1 MARPGKPALVYGTL
15 VAAAANADEVVAT
28 AATLIDAA
36 PLFRLALT
44 PDLGPVTPGQ
54 SLGYTLYVS
63 KTGDVSATGATLS
76 MPPVPAGTAF
86 TSASGG
92 GTLADGMVTWDI
104 GTLAP
109 GEDGAVRFVVEV
121 DPGLP
126 DGSAV
131 LAQAKL
137 DEGSVLESPV
147 AASAVT
153 PVQALPSL
161 RLAYGVSGSSVRP
174 Y

>member
-1 MARPGKPALVYGTL
+1 MYGTL

-63 KTGDVSATGATLS
+63 NTGDVSATGATLS
-76 MPPVPAGTAF
+76 MPVPAGTAF

-92 GTLADGMVTWDI
+92 GH
-104 GTLAP
+104 
-109 GEDGAVRFVVEV
+109 
-121 DPGLP
+121 
-126 DGSAV
+126 
-131 LAQAKL
+131 
-137 DEGSVLESPV
+137 SPT
-147 AASAVT
+147 AW
-153 PVQALPSL
+153 
-161 RLAYGVSGSSVRP
+161 
-174 Y
+174 